1 MTPSSP
7 PGPPSA
13 LPAILRVR
21 PFSRLYAGWW
31 MAVAASLVSFA
42 GVAFFNPV
50 LGALVPALQDEFGWS
65 VASIAAAMTIGTVA
79 AALIAPV
86 IGPLAD
92 RYGARWMLFGSIA
105 VMIALL
111 AALAFIDELWQLWLL
126 YGLGR
131 AVGVGIVDLVVVVAI
146 ANWFVRARGRAMGLT
161 MIGTRAGMSLMPL
174 MLAWTLGFGGLRAGF
189 LGLAVLVA
197 VLALL
202 PPLIIRRRPEDVG
215 LRVDRATASTAS
227 AVSADEP
234 SDADPVWTVRQAL
247 RTRAF
252 WLLLLG
258 TSILMIVGGSVNFT
272 FVSHLASSGV
282 DDSTAVF
289 ALSLWAGMGIIGG
302 VLGGELRQRLSVRF
316 ALPAII
322 CVTAASLVWFVMAD
336 SVWMALV
343 FAVWHG
349 LSFGAQLPLNR
360 ISFPDYFGRYSVG
373 AIRGATAPV
382 QFALNAFGPL
392 IAGFVFDWQGSYDPL
407 YLAFVALLAAAALS
421 ILAAPKPRAPTVD
434 SR

>member
-1 MTPSSP
+1 MTPSPP
-7 PGPPSA
+7 PGAPSA

-215 LRVDRATASTAS
+215 LRVDRAAASTTS
-227 AVSADEP
+227 TVSADEP
-234 SDADPVWTVRQAL
+234 SDSDPVWTVRQAL

-373 AIRGATAPV
+373 AIRGVTAPV

-421 ILAAPKPRAPTVD
+421 ILAAPKPRAPAVA
-434 SR
+434 S

>member
-1 MTPSSP
+1 MMPSP
-7 PGPPSA
+7 PPGAPSA
-13 LPAILRVR
+13 LPAILRVH

-215 LRVDRATASTAS
+215 LRVDRAAAS
-227 AVSADEP
+227 AASADEP
-234 SDADPVWTVRQAL
+234 SDSDPVWTVRQAL

-302 VLGGELRQRLSVRF
+302 VLGGELRQRFSVRF

-373 AIRGATAPV
+373 AIRGVTAPV

-421 ILAAPKPRAPTVD
+421 ILAAPKPRAPAVD
-434 SR
+434 NR

>member
-1 MTPSSP
+1 MTPS
-7 PGPPSA
+7 PPSAAPAA
-13 LPAILRVR
+13 LPAILRMR
-21 PFSRLYAGWW
+21 PFSRIYAGWW

-50 LGALVPALQDEFGWS
+50 LGALVPALQEQFGWS
-65 VASIAAAMTIGTVA
+65 VAAIAAAMTIGTVA
-79 AALIAPV
+79 AAVIAPI

-92 RYGARWMLFGSIA
+92 RYGARWMLVGSVA
-105 VMIALL
+105 LMVALL
-111 AALAFIDELWQLWLL
+111 ALLAFINELWQLWLL

-131 AVGVGIVDLVVVVAI
+131 AIGVGIVDLVVVVAI
-146 ANWFVRARGRAMGLT
+146 ANWFVRDRGRAMGLT

-174 MLAWTLGFGGLRAGF
+174 LLAWTLGFGGLRAGF

-197 VLALL
+197 VLAFL

-215 LRVDRATASTAS
+215 LRLPRAPAG
-227 AVSADEP
+227 ADEP

-258 TSILMIVGGSVNFT
+258 TSVLMVVGGSVNFT
-272 FVSHLASSGV
+272 FVSHLTSNGV
-282 DDSTAVF
+282 GDSTAVF

-302 VLGGELRQRLSVRF
+302 IAGGELRQRLSVRF
-316 ALPAII
+316 ALPGVI
-322 CVTAASLVWFVMAD
+322 CVTAASLVWFVLAD
-336 SVWMALV
+336 SVWMGLV

-373 AIRGATAPV
+373 AIRGVTAPV

-392 IAGFVFDWQGSYDPL
+392 VAGFIFDWQGSYDAL
-407 YLAFVALLAAAALS
+407 YVAFVALLLLASLS
-421 ILAAPKPRAPTVD
+421 ILAAPKPRVPAPELT
-434 SR
+434 

>member
-1 MTPSSP
+1 MTPSPP
-7 PGPPSA
+7 PGSPSA

-215 LRVDRATASTAS
+215 LRVDRAGAS
-227 AVSADEP
+227 AASADEP
-234 SDADPVWTVRQAL
+234 SDSDPVWTVRQAL

-302 VLGGELRQRLSVRF
+302 VLGGELRQRFSVRF

-373 AIRGATAPV
+373 AIRGVTAPV

-421 ILAAPKPRAPTVD
+421 ILAAPKPRAPAVD

>member
-13 LPAILRVR
+13 LPAILRAR

-86 IGPLAD
+86 VGPLAD

-111 AALAFIDELWQLWLL
+111 TALAFIDELWQLWLL

-131 AVGVGIVDLVVVVAI
+131 AVGVGIVDLAVVVAI

-215 LRVDRATASTAS
+215 LRVDRAAAS

-421 ILAAPKPRAPTVD
+421 ILAAPKPRAPAVD
-434 SR
+434 NR

>member
-1 MTPSSP
+1 MTPSSR
-7 PGPPSA
+7 PGPPAA
-13 LPAILRVR
+13 LPAILRMR
-21 PFSRLYAGWW
+21 LFSRIYAGWW
-31 MAVAASLVSFA
+31 MAAAASLVSFA

-79 AALIAPV
+79 AALIAPI

-105 VMIALL
+105 VIIALL
-111 AALAFIDELWQLWLL
+111 AGLAFINELWQLWLL
-126 YGLGR
+126 YGMGR

-146 ANWFVRARGRAMGLT
+146 ANWFVRGRGRAMGLT

-189 LGLAVLVA
+189 IGLAVLVA

-215 LRVDRATASTAS
+215 LRVDRAAS
-227 AVSADEP
+227 SADEP

-258 TSILMIVGGSVNFT
+258 TSILMVVGGSVNFT
-272 FVSHLASSGV
+272 FVSHLASSGI
-282 DDSTAVF
+282 DDNTAVF

-302 VLGGELRQRLSVRF
+302 IIGGELRQRLSVRF

-322 CVTAASLVWFVMAD
+322 CVTAASLVWFVMTD
-336 SVWMALV
+336 SVWMGLV

-373 AIRGATAPV
+373 AIRGVTAPV

-392 IAGFVFDWQGSYDPL
+392 AAGLVFDWQGSYDSL
-407 YLAFVALLAAAALS
+407 YLAFVALLLAAALS
-421 ILAAPKPRAPTVD
+421 ILAAPKPRAP
-434 SR
+434 

>member
-1 MTPSSP
+1 MTPSPP
-7 PGPPSA
+7 PGAPSA
-13 LPAILRVR
+13 LPAILRAH

-215 LRVDRATASTAS
+215 LRVDRAGAS
-227 AVSADEP
+227 AASADES
-234 SDADPVWTVRQAL
+234 SDSDPVWTVRQAL

-302 VLGGELRQRLSVRF
+302 VLGGELRQRFSVRF

-373 AIRGATAPV
+373 AIRGVTAPV

-421 ILAAPKPRAPTVD
+421 ILAAPKPHAPEPEPT
-434 SR
+434 

>member
-1 MTPSSP
+1 MTPS
-7 PGPPSA
+7 PPSAAPAA
-13 LPAILRVR
+13 LPAILRMR
-21 PFSRLYAGWW
+21 PFSRIYAGWW

-50 LGALVPALQDEFGWS
+50 LGALVPALQEQFGWS
-65 VASIAAAMTIGTVA
+65 VAAIAAAMTIGTVA
-79 AALIAPV
+79 AAIIAPI

-92 RYGARWMLFGSIA
+92 RYGARWMLVGSVA
-105 VMIALL
+105 LMVALL
-111 AALAFIDELWQLWLL
+111 ALLAFINELWQLWLL

-131 AVGVGIVDLVVVVAI
+131 AIGVGIVDLVVVVAI
-146 ANWFVRARGRAMGLT
+146 ANWFVRDRGRAMGLT

-174 MLAWTLGFGGLRAGF
+174 LLAWTLGFGGLRAGF

-197 VLALL
+197 VLAFL

-215 LRVDRATASTAS
+215 LRLPRAPAG
-227 AVSADEP
+227 ADEP

-258 TSILMIVGGSVNFT
+258 TSVLMVVGGSVNFT
-272 FVSHLASSGV
+272 FVSHLTSNGV
-282 DDSTAVF
+282 GDSTAVF

-302 VLGGELRQRLSVRF
+302 IAGGELRQRLSVRF
-316 ALPAII
+316 ALPGVI
-322 CVTAASLVWFVMAD
+322 CVTAASLVWFVLAD
-336 SVWMALV
+336 SVWMGLV

-373 AIRGATAPV
+373 AIRGVTAPV

-392 IAGFVFDWQGSYDPL
+392 VAGFIFDWQGSYDAL
-407 YLAFVALLAAAALS
+407 YVAFVALLLLAALS
-421 ILAAPKPRAPTVD
+421 ILAAPKPRAPAAAG
-434 SR
+434 

>member
-1 MTPSSP
+1 MTPSSR
-7 PGPPSA
+7 PGPPAA
-13 LPAILRVR
+13 LPAILRMR
-21 PFSRLYAGWW
+21 PFSRIYAGWW
-31 MAVAASLVSFA
+31 MAAAASLVSFA

-79 AALIAPV
+79 AALIAPI

-105 VMIALL
+105 VIIALL
-111 AALAFIDELWQLWLL
+111 AALAFINELWQLWLL
-126 YGLGR
+126 YGMGR

-146 ANWFVRARGRAMGLT
+146 ANWFVRGRGRAMGLT

-189 LGLAVLVA
+189 IGLAVLVA

-215 LRVDRATASTAS
+215 LRVDRAAS
-227 AVSADEP
+227 SADEP
-234 SDADPVWTVRQAL
+234 SDIDPVWTVRQAL
-247 RTRAF
+247 HTRAF

-258 TSILMIVGGSVNFT
+258 TSILMVVGGSVNFT
-272 FVSHLASSGV
+272 FVSHLASSGI
-282 DDSTAVF
+282 DDNTAVF

-302 VLGGELRQRLSVRF
+302 IIGGELRQRLSVRF

-322 CVTAASLVWFVMAD
+322 CVTAASLVWFVMTD
-336 SVWMALV
+336 SVWMGLV

-373 AIRGATAPV
+373 AIRGVTAPV

-392 IAGFVFDWQGSYDPL
+392 VAGLVFDWQGSYDSL
-407 YLAFVALLAAAALS
+407 YLAFVALLLAAALS
-421 ILAAPKPRAPTVD
+421 ILAAPKPKAPTPEPT
-434 SR
+434 

>member
-1 MTPSSP
+1 MTPS
-7 PGPPSA
+7 PSSSTPAA
-13 LPAILRVR
+13 LPALLRMR

-50 LGALVPALQDEFGWS
+50 LGALVPALQEQFGWS
-65 VASIAAAMTIGTVA
+65 VAAIAAAMTIGTVA
-79 AALIAPV
+79 AAIIAPI

-92 RYGARWMLFGSIA
+92 RYGARWMLVGSVA
-105 VMIALL
+105 LMIALL
-111 AALAFIDELWQLWLL
+111 ALLAFINELWQLWLL

-131 AVGVGIVDLVVVVAI
+131 AIGVGIVDLVVVVAI
-146 ANWFVRARGRAMGLT
+146 ANWFVRDRGRAMGLT

-174 MLAWTLGFGGLRAGF
+174 LLAWTLGFGGLRAGF

-197 VLALL
+197 VLAFL

-215 LRVDRATASTAS
+215 LRLPRAPAG
-227 AVSADEP
+227 ADEP

-258 TSILMIVGGSVNFT
+258 TSVLMVVGGSVNFT
-272 FVSHLASSGV
+272 FVSHLTSNGV

-302 VLGGELRQRLSVRF
+302 IAGGELRQRLSVRY
-316 ALPAII
+316 ALPGVI
-322 CVTAASLVWFVMAD
+322 CVTAASLVWFVLAD
-336 SVWMALV
+336 SVWMGLV

-373 AIRGATAPV
+373 AIRGVTAPV

-392 IAGFVFDWQGSYDPL
+392 IAGLIFDWQGSYNPL
-407 YLAFVALLAAAALS
+407 YIAFVALLLLAALS
-421 ILAAPKPRAPTVD
+421 ILAAPKPRVPAPEPT
-434 SR
+434 

>member
-13 LPAILRVR
+13 LPAILRAR

-86 IGPLAD
+86 VGPLAD

-215 LRVDRATASTAS
+215 LRVDRAAAS
-227 AVSADEP
+227 AASPDEP

-373 AIRGATAPV
+373 AIRGVTAPV

-421 ILAAPKPRAPTVD
+421 ILAAPKPRAPAQLT
-434 SR
+434 SP

>member
-1 MTPSSP
+1 MTPS
-7 PGPPSA
+7 PPSAAPAA
-13 LPAILRVR
+13 LPAILCMR
-21 PFSRLYAGWW
+21 PFSRIYAGWW

-50 LGALVPALQDEFGWS
+50 LGALVPALQEQFGWS
-65 VASIAAAMTIGTVA
+65 VAAIAAAMTIGTVA
-79 AALIAPV
+79 AAIIAPI

-92 RYGARWMLFGSIA
+92 RYGARWMLVGSVA
-105 VMIALL
+105 LMVALL
-111 AALAFIDELWQLWLL
+111 ALLAFINELWQLWLL

-131 AVGVGIVDLVVVVAI
+131 AIGVGIVDLVVVVAI
-146 ANWFVRARGRAMGLT
+146 ANWFVRDRGRAMGLT

-174 MLAWTLGFGGLRAGF
+174 LLAWTLGFGGLRAGF

-197 VLALL
+197 VLAFL
-202 PPLIIRRRPEDVG
+202 PPLILRRRPEDVG
-215 LRVDRATASTAS
+215 LRLPRAPAG
-227 AVSADEP
+227 ADEP

-272 FVSHLASSGV
+272 FVSHLTSNGV
-282 DDSTAVF
+282 GDSTAVF

-302 VLGGELRQRLSVRF
+302 IAGGELRQRLSVRF
-316 ALPAII
+316 ALPGVI
-322 CVTAASLVWFVMAD
+322 CVTAASLVWFVLAD
-336 SVWMALV
+336 SVWMGLV

-373 AIRGATAPV
+373 AIRGVTAPV

-392 IAGFVFDWQGSYDPL
+392 VAGFIFDWQGSYDAL
-407 YLAFVALLAAAALS
+407 YLAFVALLLLAALS
-421 ILAAPKPRAPTVD
+421 ILAAPKPRAPTIPR
-434 SR
+434 S